1 MSGRATEQ
9 TLSALHELT
18 AQALI
23 SRIKSGEAT
32 SADLNAAIKFLKD
45 NNINCIG
52 EANDTMKEL
61 VDELPVFDDTMVN
74 YSASYDPQFATDSIL
89 RTH

>member
-9 TLSALHELT
+9 TLSMLHELT

-23 SRIKSGEAT
+23 EKIKSGEAT

-45 NNINCIG
+45 NDISCVVTQS
-52 EANDTMKEL
+52 DPMKEL
-61 VDELPVFDDTMVN
+61 IDGLVDYDETVFMNSDDEVV
-74 YSASYDPQFATDSIL
+74 L
-89 RTH
+89 RAH

>member
-9 TLSALHELT
+9 TLSMLHELT

-23 SRIKSGEAT
+23 EKIKSGEAT

-45 NNINCIG
+45 NDISCVVSQ
-52 EANDTMKEL
+52 NDPMKEL
-61 VDELPVFDDTMVN
+61 IDELPV
-74 YSASYDPQFATDSIL
+74 YDETVFMNSDAEVVL
-89 RTH
+89 RAH

>member
-9 TLSALHELT
+9 TLSMLHELT

-23 SRIKSGEAT
+23 ERIKSGEAT

-45 NNINCIG
+45 NDISCVVTQS
-52 EANDTMKEL
+52 DPMKEL
-61 VDELPVFDDTMVN
+61 IDGLVDYDETVFTNSDDEVV
-74 YSASYDPQFATDSIL
+74 L
-89 RTH
+89 RAH

>member
-9 TLSALHELT
+9 TLSMLHELT

-23 SRIKSGEAT
+23 EKIKSGEAT

-45 NNINCIG
+45 NDISCVVSQ
-52 EANDTMKEL
+52 NDPMKEL
-61 VDELPVFDDTMVN
+61 IDGLPVYDETVFMNSDDEVV
-74 YSASYDPQFATDSIL
+74 L
-89 RTH
+89 RAH

>member
-9 TLSALHELT
+9 TLSMLHELT

-23 SRIKSGEAT
+23 EKIKSGEAT

-45 NNINCIG
+45 NDISCVVTQS
-52 EANDTMKEL
+52 DPMKEL
-61 VDELPVFDDTMVN
+61 IDELVDYDETVFMNSDDEVV
-74 YSASYDPQFATDSIL
+74 L
-89 RTH
+89 RAH